1 MENLMKHH
9 AVAFVALVAGAFSW
23 GAAQADQFRLPEEI
37 GRIEAP
43 RDMNIFAIEPTVI
56 SERYYTSG
64 QCERHQFVGNVLPA
78 GSPIP
83 DSDEPINMGVVQHNP
98 AKATTQTKPAATTTP
113 ANSTTTPAK

>member
-9 AVAFVALVAGAFSW
+9 AFAFVAIVACAFTC

-43 RDMNIFAIEPTVI
+43 RDMNLFALEPTVI

-64 QCERHQFVGNVLPA
+64 QCERHQFCGNILPA

-83 DSDEPINMGVVQHNP
+83 DSDEPINMGVVKHNP
-98 AKATTQTKPAATTTP
+98 VKATTQVKPATTATPTT
-113 ANSTTTPAK
+113 STTTPAK